1 MFTDYLDQI
10 KVMLQEWNICKFS
23 NDTLVSC
30 IYRRKLFLK
39 LVEDNKKGFEVQ
51 AQISQ
56 FQILQKQD
64 GKYIMQTAIVV
75 IIKNILNKL
84 GIKEIVEIDITD
96 REYDKF
102 TDSCDVIR
110 EDIYKLK

>member
-1 MFTDYLDQI
+1 
-10 KVMLQEWNICKFS
+10 
-23 NDTLVSC
+23 
-30 IYRRKLFLK
+30 
-39 LVEDNKKGFEVQ
+39 
-51 AQISQ
+51 
-56 FQILQKQD
+56 
-64 GKYIMQTAIVV
+64 MQTAIVV

-102 TDSCDVIR
+102 TDSYDVIR

>member
-1 MFTDYLDQI
+1 
-10 KVMLQEWNICKFS
+10 
-23 NDTLVSC
+23 
-30 IYRRKLFLK
+30 
-39 LVEDNKKGFEVQ
+39 
-51 AQISQ
+51 
-56 FQILQKQD
+56 
-64 GKYIMQTAIVV
+64 MQTAIVV

-102 TDSCDVIR
+102 TDSCGVIR

>member
-1 MFTDYLDQI
+1 
-10 KVMLQEWNICKFS
+10 
-23 NDTLVSC
+23 
-30 IYRRKLFLK
+30 
-39 LVEDNKKGFEVQ
+39 
-51 AQISQ
+51 
-56 FQILQKQD
+56 
-64 GKYIMQTAIVV
+64 MQTAIVV

-102 TDSCDVIR
+102 TDSDITDREYDKFTDSCDVIR